1 MRNALNFYIDGQW
14 VNPISQQRLVVT
26 NPATEAP
33 LAEIALGNE
42 ADVSRAVLAARNAF
56 NDFART
62 PVAER
67 IALLECI
74 LAIFQR
80 RQHEFG
86 ELIMQEVGAP
96 RALAHQWQAGIG
108 VRHLQA
114 LLQALKTFRF
124 SQARG
129 TTEVVLEAVGVVG
142 LITPWNWPINQ
153 LVCKVAPALAAGC
166 TIVLKPSEAAPLN
179 ALLFAEVMQEAGVP
193 PGVFNLVNGDGPCAG
208 AALAAHPEVDMV
220 SITGSTRAG
229 IEVARL
235 AAPTV
240 KRVHQELGGKSANIL
255 LEDADFE
262 SAVAAG
268 VDACFNNS
276 GQSCNAPTRM
286 LVPAAHHERAVE
298 IARRAALA
306 HRSGPP
312 DQAGTTLGPVIN
324 RRQFDHIQRLIE
336 SGLAGGAQLVCGGAG
351 RPVGLERGFYVQPTV
366 FAGVAP
372 DMAVAEEEIFGPVL
386 VIMPYQDEAEAVRI
400 ANASP
405 FGLAGYVQSAS
416 LARAREVAAQLRVG
430 SVYINQPNW
439 DPMAPFGGYKQSGNG
454 REYAEWGVQAFLETK
469 AILGYRA

>member
-1 MRNALNFYIDGQW
+1 MHNALNFYIGGQW
-14 VNPISQQRLVVT
+14 VAPISLARAPVI

-33 LAEIALGNE
+33 LAEIALANE
-42 ADVSRAVLAARNAF
+42 ADVSRAVMAARAAF
-56 NDFART
+56 DGFART
-62 PVAER
+62 PLAER
-67 IALLECI
+67 IALLERI

-114 LLQALKTFRF
+114 LLQVLPTFRF
-124 SQARG
+124 SQPRG
-129 TTEVVLEAVGVVG
+129 STEVVSEPVGVVG

-166 TIVLKPSEAAPLN
+166 TLVLKPSEVAPLN
-179 ALLFAEVMQEAGVP
+179 ALLFAEVMHEAGVP
-193 PGVFNLVNGDGPCAG
+193 PGVFNLINGDGPSAG

-255 LEDADFE
+255 LDDADLE
-262 SAVAAG
+262 RAVVAG
-268 VDACFNNS
+268 VQACFSNS

-286 LVPAAHHERAVE
+286 LVPATAHERAVA
-298 IARRAALA
+298 IARRAALDQ
-306 HRSGPP
+306 RVGPP
-312 DQAGTTLGPVIN
+312 EQAGTVLGPVIN
-324 RRQFDHIQRLIE
+324 RRQFEHIQRMIE
-336 SGLAGGAQLVCGGAG
+336 SGLASGAQLVCGGLG
-351 RPVGLERGFYVQPTV
+351 RPAGLDRGFYVQPTV
-366 FAGVAP
+366 FAGVTP
-372 DMAVAEEEIFGPVL
+372 GMAVAEEEIFGPVL
-386 VIMPYQDEAEAVRI
+386 VIMPYQDEAQAVRI

-416 LARAREVAAQLRVG
+416 LERAREVAAQLRVG
-430 SVYINQPNW
+430 SVYINHPNW

-454 REYAEWGVQAFLETK
+454 REYAEWGLEAFLETK
-469 AILGYRA
+469 AIVGYRG